1 MTTDTV
7 AVPGAMPRFFEL
19 RPDNWPLAFVL
30 AFVVSVAALVLLP
43 PDISFW
49 VALAAC
55 ILAAGSAVYNAW
67 GRYKG
72 GLLVAPALALLFVM
86 NIFPL
91 MWSLGLSFFS
101 YRANRAKAPVFV
113 GLDNYADDP
122 HRSGRLGAA
131 PDHGH
136 ARRPDGHGA
145 DGRRLPACLPFLQ
158 AVSAP
163 PLPAH
168 PRAHADD
175 AVLRRGRRL
184 LPLLLRADL
193 RPPLASWSGCSP
205 GSPTSCFRPPKGRWP
220 ASSSPTPGCGR
231 RS

>member
-1 MTTDTV
+1 MTTETV

-30 AFVVSVAALVLLP
+30 AVVVSVAALVLLP
-43 PDISFW
+43 PGISFW

-101 YRANRAKAPVFV
+101 YRANRAKRA
-113 GLDNYADDP
+113 GLRRPRQLRRCA
-122 HRSGRLGAA
+122 HRPGRLGTAA
-131 PDHGH
+131 TP
-136 ARRPDGHGA
+136 RP
-145 DGRRLPACLPFLQ
+145 
-158 AVSAP
+158 
-163 PLPAH
+163 
-168 PRAHADD
+168 
-175 AVLRRGRRL
+175 
-184 LPLLLRADL
+184 
-193 RPPLASWSGCSP
+193 SWSC
-205 GSPTSCFRPPKGRWP
+205 
-220 ASSSPTPGCGR
+220 
-231 RS
+231 